1 MKRVLLILI
10 LALALLP
17 MGCVQDT
24 IRNYADQ
31 YVGGYTTDYRITL
44 VSDPGMPF
52 SGRYLVITT
61 VWDPDA
67 ETLVFLYDLYDVEG
81 EIPPAGYMEY
91 VAHDAVAVVGSF
103 QKRTGDYIEFS
114 VELWEGAEKIQVDE
128 TTEHWG
134 MVFVGGV

>member
-24 IRNYADQ
+24 IRNYADEL
-31 YVGGYTTDYRITL
+31 VGGYTADYRITL

-52 SGRYLVITT
+52 EGRYMVVTT
-61 VWDPDA
+61 IWDT
-67 ETLVFLYDLYDVEG
+67 ETQSLGFLYDIYDIEG

-91 VAHDAVAVVGSF
+91 VAHDAVAVAGSF

-114 VELWEGAEKIQVDE
+114 VELWEGLDQIEQDE
-128 TTEHWG
+128 TTEPWG
-134 MVFVGGV
+134 MVMVGGL